1 MRSFF
6 VSLLILALV
15 ALVSSCRKDLEY
27 APSNGNLEFSKDTIF
42 LDTIYTNLTSSTRT
56 LKVYNRTRD
65 DIEIPSIRLS
75 QGQNSSYRLNVD
87 GVAGKEFEGIQI
99 LAQDSIF
106 IFIETT
112 FNVPDTAL
120 NEFLYTDA
128 IQFDNGE
135 YLQEVQLVTLIKD
148 AVFLYPKSLPDG
160 SKETVLIGFDDSGN
174 EIRAEGF
181 ELEDDQLNFTNQKPY
196 VIYGYAVVPEG
207 KELIVD
213 AGSRVHFHKDSGMLI
228 KSNASLQVNGGL
240 SEDQDLLEN
249 EVIFSGDRLESEL
262 TNVAGQWGT
271 LWITSGSI
279 NNTINYLTLKN
290 ATVGL
295 LVDGDGILNS
305 PTLTVTNSQIYNSAS
320 VNLWGKKAAINAENV
335 VLGSSGNTSL
345 FLNLGGKYEFAHCT
359 VANYWSN
366 GFRGGT
372 ALEIDNFTR
381 SSNGELERAEFFN
394 CIIDGNNA
402 IELVLRNNNTNL
414 FEYSFINCLLKFRDS
429 GGMFDSDPLYD
440 FGNLSLYKE
449 VFINEDANY
458 LNVAKNDF
466 RIENPSAAEGRANIG
481 TALRIPFD
489 LLGIDRTSSPSIG
502 AYQIST
508 QN

>member
-1 MRSFF
+1 MRSFLI
-6 VSLLILALV
+6 SLLILTLIALG
-15 ALVSSCRKDLEY
+15 SSCRKDLEY
-27 APSNGNLEFSKDTIF
+27 APSNGHLEFSKDTVF
-42 LDTIYTNLTSSTRT
+42 LDTIYSNLTSSTRT

-87 GVAGKEFEGIQI
+87 GVAGKEFDGVQI

-112 FNVPDTAL
+112 FEVPDTPL

-128 IQFDNGE
+128 IQFDNGDNM
-135 YLQEVQLVTLIKD
+135 QEVQLVTLVKD
-148 AVFLYPKSLPDG
+148 AIFLYPKSLADG
-160 SKETVLIGFDDSGN
+160 SKETILIGIDDSGN

-181 ELEDDQLNFTNQKPY
+181 ELDDDQLNFTNQKPY

-228 KSNASLQVNGGL
+228 KTNATVQINGLL

-262 TNVAGQWGT
+262 SNVAGQWGT
-271 LWITSGSI
+271 LWITCGSI

-295 LVDGDGILNS
+295 LVEGDGMLSS
-305 PTLTVTNSQIYNSAS
+305 PTLTLTNSQIFNSAS
-320 VNLWGKKAAINAENV
+320 VNLWSKKAAINAENV

-345 FLNLGGKYEFAHCT
+345 YLNLGGMYEFAHCT
-359 VANYWSN
+359 IANYWSN
-366 GFRGGT
+366 GFRGGA
-372 ALEIDNFTR
+372 ALEIDNFTE
-381 SSNGELERAEFFN
+381 SSAGELEKAEFFN

-402 IELVLRNNNTNL
+402 IEIVLKDSGTNL
-414 FEYSFINCLLKFRDS
+414 FEYSFTNCLLKFRDNN
-429 GGMFDSDPLYD
+429 GMFDSDPLYD

-449 VFINEDANY
+449 VFLNEDANF
-458 LNVAKNDF
+458 LNVNKNDF
-466 RIENPSAAEGRANIG
+466 RIENPSAADGKANIG
-481 TALRIPFD
+481 IALRIPSD
-489 LLGIDRTSSPSIG
+489 LLGIDRTSSPAIG
-502 AYQIST
+502 AYQIS
-508 QN
+508 Q